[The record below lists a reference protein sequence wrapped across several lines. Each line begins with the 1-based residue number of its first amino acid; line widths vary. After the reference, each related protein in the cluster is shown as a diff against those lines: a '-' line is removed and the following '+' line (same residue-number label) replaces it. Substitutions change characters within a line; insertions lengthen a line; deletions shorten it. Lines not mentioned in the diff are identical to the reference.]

1 MAKTEQLQIR
11 VTPEQKAAL
20 QGQAVAAGQDVS
32 AYVLGRLLPPPQNRF
47 NSLLVSLS
55 GRDTSYTL
63 AELND
68 LLTACPPMLFH
79 ELVADANSM
88 PADQFLANYVAA
100 MTEQA
105 AALKGV
111 EPPEWTQSVA
121 PLAKP
126 HFATKMRSLRM
137 HLLVSAPVPFK
148 RRNIFVDS
156 SIGARV

>member
-11 VTPEQKAAL
+11 LTPEQKVAL
-20 QGQAVAAGQDVS
+20 QHQAAAAGQDVS
-32 AYVLGRLLPPPQNRF
+32 AYVLGRLLPTADQRF
-47 NSLLVSLS
+47 SALLTAMS
-55 GRDTSYTL
+55 GNDPRYAL

-68 LLTACPPMLFH
+68 LLTACPPVLFR
-79 ELVADANSM
+79 ELVSDATCL
-88 PADQFLANYVAA
+88 PVDPYLRNYVAA

-105 AALKGV
+105 AALKNV
-111 EPPEWTQSVA
+111 HPPEWTQTVT
-121 PLAKP
+121 PLSTP
-126 HFATKMRSLRM
+126 HFATPMRSLRM